1 MLMSVLK
8 IHNSEGQLIIAQSVF
23 SAGSGTVGPV
33 RQKFINPPT
42 PVHNGLLRVRG
53 HPRKL
58 GVSARGRRN
67 NRASKGAVGE

>member
-8 IHNSEGQLIIAQSVF
+8 IHNSEGQLIIAQSGF
-23 SAGSGTVGPV
+23 SAGSGAVGTI

-42 PVHNGLLRVRG
+42 PVHNSILRVRG

-67 NRASKGAVGE
+67 NRAPEGVSA